1 MFKFVDRKQSRNL
14 VLIGGWAFDY
24 RIFETMD
31 LPYNYFFYI
40 DEAQGGFETEL
51 KQLLTKR
58 RFEKISLFG
67 WSQGAFVA
75 CDFASRNPDITEEVI
90 LVGLRKKYERKNLHQ
105 IKDYL
110 LKNKK
115 AFLYKF
121 YRDCFCQEEEKHY
134 LWFKKNLL
142 KDYLKK
148 MELGKLVSGLDALAQ
163 YQIRLES
170 LKEIERIKIAHGRED
185 AIAPESD
192 AIDIAN
198 SLPQAEFISFECAG
212 HLPFL
217 RQDFKKHFHE

>member
-1 MFKFVDRKQSRNL
+1 MFKFIDRKQSRNL

-24 RIFETMD
+24 RIFEMMD

-40 DEAQGGFETEL
+40 DESQGDFETEL
-51 KQLLTKR
+51 KQLLTKNH
-58 RFEKISLFG
+58 FEKISLFG

-75 CDFASRNPDITEEVI
+75 CDFASSSPDIIEDVI
-90 LVGLRKKYERKNLHQ
+90 LVGLHKKYERKNLHQ
-105 IKDYL
+105 IKEYL
-110 LKNKK
+110 SKNKK

-121 YRDCFCQEEEKHY
+121 YRDCFCREEEKHY
-134 LWFKKNLL
+134 LWFEKNLL
-142 KDYLKK
+142 KDYLAT
-148 MELGKLVSGLDALAQ
+148 MQSDQLVKGLDALAQ

-170 LKEIERIKIAHGRED
+170 LNKIKCIKIAHGRED

-198 SLPQAEFISFECAG
+198 SLPQADFISFERTG

-217 RQDFKKHFHE
+217 RQDFKKHLY